1 MRATAP
7 WIRNLMI
14 LFALA
19 GVANGQATR
28 LATTRATTRPTSR
41 PLTATR
47 PAPVYRAAT
56 QPAKPLKLVPET
68 ADDLRAL
75 QAEVKDVVARV
86 APAVVGLR
94 VGGGQ
99 GSGVIISEDGFVLT
113 AGHVSSAP
121 DRDVIVLLPDGKS
134 VHGKT
139 LGINYGA
146 DSGLIKITVPPPG
159 GGDKW
164 PFA

>member
-7 WIRNLMI
+7 WIRSLMI

-19 GVANGQATR
+19 GGAPGPATR
-28 LATTRATTRPTSR
+28 PATTPAAPPPATN
-41 PLTATR
+41 TR

-113 AGHVSSAP
+113 AGHVCSAP
-121 DRDVIVLLPDGKS
+121 DRDVVIML
-134 VHGKT
+134 
-139 LGINYGA
+139 A
-146 DSGLIKITVPPPG
+146 
-159 GGDKW
+159 
-164 PFA
+164 